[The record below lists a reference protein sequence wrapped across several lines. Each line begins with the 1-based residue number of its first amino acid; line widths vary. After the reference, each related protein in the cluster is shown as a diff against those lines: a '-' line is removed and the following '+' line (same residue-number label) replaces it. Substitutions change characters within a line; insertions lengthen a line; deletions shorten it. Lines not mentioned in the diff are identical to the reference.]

1 MDELFAHTR
10 EIRSGSGSGS
20 RSRSRSRTSSAP
32 RRRSST
38 LHPALL
44 KAELRESASS
54 KLRRRYYED
63 VSPSPS
69 PSPSPSLS
77 LPEPKLI
84 LPHRYENRH
93 SERIPSPNIIINA
106 DPEVFDEKCTLTERR
121 ESPSARKKEVA
132 IRECVDIQ
140 SLLSQWTTL
149 SPREIAR
156 GNI

>member
-10 EIRSGSGSGS
+10 EIRSGSGSRSGS
-20 RSRSRSRTSSAP
+20 RSRSGCRPRSEP

-38 LHPALL
+38 SHLAVL
-44 KAELRESASS
+44 KVEAEESASS
-54 KLRRRYYED
+54 RLRGRSYED
-63 VSPSPS
+63 VSPPPS
-69 PSPSPSLS
+69 PVQSLH
-77 LPEPKLI
+77 EPNLI
-84 LPHRYENRH
+84 IPRRYDHRH

-106 DPEVFDEKCTLTERR
+106 DPSVFDEKRVLKERR
-121 ESPSARKKEVA
+121 ESPSARKEEVA
-132 IRECVDIQ
+132 TGEGVDIQ